1 MPRSHGERKRT
12 RKKLSKR
19 KRERGLSPISRAIQ
33 SFEPDERVHIRID
46 PSVHK
51 GMPHQRFH
59 GLTGKVKEERG
70 RAYIVEVSDGRRK
83 KELFVRAEHL
93 SPQAKSQP
101 IANSQAAK

>member
-1 MPRSHGERKRT
+1 MARSHGERKNT

-33 SFEPDERVHIRID
+33 NFASGARVHIRID

-51 GMPHQRFH
+51 GMPHHRFH
-59 GLTGKVKEERG
+59 GMTGTVKGERG
-70 RAYIVEVSDGRRK
+70 RAYIVEVSDGKKKRK

-93 SPQAKSQP
+93 SLQE
-101 IANSQAAK
+101 

>member
-1 MPRSHGERKRT
+1 MARSHGERKNT

-33 SFEPDERVHIRID
+33 SFAPEERVHIRID

-59 GLTGKVKEERG
+59 GMTGTVKGERG
-70 RAYIVEVSDGRRK
+70 RAYIVEISDGKKQHK

-93 SPQAKSQP
+93 RLQE
-101 IANSQAAK
+101 

>member
-1 MPRSHGERKRT
+1 MARSHGERKNT

-33 SFEPDERVHIRID
+33 RFAAGERVHIRID

-59 GLTGKVKEERG
+59 GKTGMVIGERG
-70 RAYIVEVSDGRRK
+70 RAFIVEVSDGNRQHK

-93 SPQAKSQP
+93 SLQE
-101 IANSQAAK
+101 